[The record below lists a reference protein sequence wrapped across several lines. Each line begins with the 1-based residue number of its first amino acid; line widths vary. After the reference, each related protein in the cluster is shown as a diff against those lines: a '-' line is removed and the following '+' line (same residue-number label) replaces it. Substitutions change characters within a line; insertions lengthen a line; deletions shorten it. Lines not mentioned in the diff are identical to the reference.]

1 MDCEKFEPLLIDELY
16 GELDELTSAAV
27 KRHVAGCTHCSA
39 ILQGMTDTR
48 RAVDLPDVPLPAG
61 LEDRIFAATREAQK
75 VSPLRGRAS
84 RALSMAGN
92 WAMRPQTAMA
102 AVFLLMIGSSA
113 FLLRSKREAAQSAAV
128 SVTVAGEPAAPNAAA
143 DHDTLDDKA
152 AAAAHGATAPV
163 VVATMAAA
171 PAAPPPAGAQG
182 SGAGPLDNALGG
194 GHAPNGEGALG
205 SAFAGT
211 ADIAK
216 DEAAPEKKKALE
228 PAPAAEARVA
238 TQSAAPRADD
248 AQDSFSAGM
257 AAYRARNYPEATTQF
272 DQAAQSGDANAAL
285 WAARTVRD
293 GSGCASGL
301 PRFEAVAVKAA
312 GSWVGHEAL
321 LEAAHCQATL
331 GQTDAARAKLTRLL
345 GVPSHEPR
353 ARAALADL
361 EAIAARGA
369 NVGPG
374 AGGGAGKASR
384 SAAPA
389 PAPAAKPAKPAAT
402 APADNH

>member
-39 ILQGMTDTR
+39 IFQGMSNTR
-48 RAVDLPDVPLPAG
+48 RAVDMPDVPLPAG

-84 RALSMAGN
+84 RALSVAGN

-143 DHDTLDDKA
+143 DHDSLDDKA

-163 VVATMAAA
+163 ATTMAAA
-171 PAAPPPAGAQG
+171 APSPALGQ
-182 SGAGPLDNALGG
+182 GAGPLDSAPGGNRASNA
-194 GHAPNGEGALG
+194 EGALG
-205 SAFAGT
+205 SAFAG
-211 ADIAK
+211 AGEIAK
-216 DEAAPEKKKALE
+216 DEASSEKKRALE
-228 PAPAAEARVA
+228 PPMAAEARVA
-238 TQSAAPRADD
+238 AQSATPRTDD

-293 GSGCASGL
+293 GSGCAAGL
-301 PRFEAVAVKAA
+301 ARFEAVATKAA
-312 GSWVGHEAL
+312 GSWVGNEAL
-321 LEAAHCQATL
+321 LEAAHCQTSL
-331 GQTDAARAKLTRLL
+331 GQTDAARGKLTRLL
-345 GVPSHEPR
+345 GVPSHEAR
-353 ARAALADL
+353 ARAELAEL

-369 NVGPG
+369 G

-384 SAAPA
+384 AA
-389 PAPAAKPAKPAAT
+389 APAAKPASPAAT
-402 APADNH
+402 VPADRR